1 MLHGGLIYMYCEMIT
16 TVGSANICLFIWI
29 QMKEK
34 KKKKILF
41 VIMLRIN
48 SLNFS
53 IYHTAVLAIAIM
65 LFITSIVL
73 ILQLAFLSMIMKLTE
88 FYIPI

>member
-1 MLHGGLIYMYCEMIT
+1 MAQMI
-16 TVGSANICLFIWI
+16 
-29 QMKEK
+29 K

-53 IYHTAVLAIAIM
+53 IYHTAVLATVIEY
-65 LFITSIVL
+65 ITSLVL
-73 ILQLAFLSMIMKLTE
+73 VSLITGSLYLLSTFLQAS
-88 FYIPI
+88 